1 MEYHTLYDLLPECH
15 LQEFVTSWIENPGK
29 PSTTLDETDLA
40 LNSVTPRSVFLK
52 NLAHGASLLDLGAGE
67 GSLSVYR
74 NWPLFRRPDIKMY
87 ALSLSKGE
95 RFDDYDAYELK
106 NFEETDGIF
115 VGIDLQ
121 AFVCCHFIEHMADP
135 RRTLDFFDRR
145 LPPGGRVYLEWPHP
159 ISKRMPSRMLLIDKG
174 IDIMTTRFDD
184 DPTHVE
190 AWDMGEIVVL
200 LKQRGFIIETAGRAH
215 FPFLSE
221 ELRNH
226 GRAMSDPVRNTLA
239 VWALVGWAQ
248 YLIAVKAN

>member
-1 MEYHTLYDLLPECH
+1 MDCHTMYDMMVESQLTERII
-15 LQEFVTSWIENPGK
+15 SWIESRDT
-29 PSTTLDETDLA
+29 PSTSCNEIDLA
-40 LNSVTPRSVFLK
+40 FNSVTPRSVFLK
-52 NLAHGASLLDLGAGE
+52 NIARGASLLDLGAGD

-87 ALSLSKGE
+87 AFSLSKGE
-95 RFDDYDAYELK
+95 RFGDYDAYELE
-106 NFEETDGIF
+106 NFEKTNEVFRGIA
-115 VGIDLQ
+115 LQ

-135 RRTLDFFDRR
+135 RRTLDFFGQR
-145 LPPGGRVYLEWPHP
+145 LQPGGRIYLEWPHQ
-159 ISKRMPSRMLLIDKG
+159 ISKRMPSRTLMIDKG

-190 AWDMGEIVVL
+190 AWDMSEIVFL
-200 LKQRGFIIETAGRAH
+200 LRERGFVIETKGRAH
-215 FPFLSE
+215 FPFLAE

-248 YLIAVKAN
+248 YVIAAKPY